1 MRFPFRSALVALA
14 PLALLLA
21 APVVRAQTLTG
32 TYVRYCDVG
41 RTGSLLNGSRSVAY
55 GEVVG
60 SAACDIYAQ
69 GTFVEGYD
77 IFGTRGASSISVSVN
92 NDTPSGV
99 TGVVA
104 TVSGRTIS
112 WASSAATAGL
122 AISQEL
128 TYATADRSVR
138 IRVTLRNTGATAITN
153 LYYSRH
159 SDPDQAFC
167 GSSDYVTANDVVR
180 QGPGA
185 GGSLIT
191 ATAAGVSVGIGSFDS
206 RARASAE
213 SGGAISD
220 WTTPFD
226 PAGASSDGEVTLIF
240 REPTLAAG
248 ASTTFEMFYVFGA
261 TSLSAASRFDGLAAC
276 FGEGSVCSSGAATG
290 TCRAGACCTGCWDG
304 VACNAGS
311 SVTSCGRN
319 GGACGA
325 CNDGNVCTTDSCT
338 AGSCAVAPVGS
349 GAPCD
354 DGNVCTSAD
363 VCTVGATCT
372 GSAVSCDDG
381 LACTSD
387 SCVPAVGCASTIA
400 SGCAIDGAC
409 VASGTPS
416 PFNVCLGCVP
426 TDSRDS
432 WSPRIAGTPCGVQA
446 CESGTTLP
454 APTCDVSGTCVDGAA
469 AACTTGRCNLTG
481 DACEGAVPP
490 DLGTPD
496 MGTPDLDGGTTMVDA
511 GPGVDGGPGSD
522 GGASGSDGGGT
533 PIPGGRS
540 GRRAGCAVSAGAESV
555 GGGLFTLSLL
565 GLAAMVLTR
574 RRKR

>member
-1 MRFPFRSALVALA
+1 MRFPFRSALAALA
-14 PLALLLA
+14 PLVLLLLA
-21 APVVRAQTLTG
+21 PAVRAQELTG

-41 RTGSLLNGSRSVAY
+41 RSGSLLNGSRSVAY

-60 SAACDIYAQ
+60 SAACDVYAQ
-69 GTFVEGYD
+69 GGFVEGYA
-77 IFGTRGASSISVSVN
+77 ITGTRGASAILVSVGAETSP
-92 NDTPSGV
+92 DVP
-99 TGVVA
+99 GVVA
-104 TVSGRTIS
+104 TVAGRTIS
-112 WASSAATAGL
+112 WASTAAAAGL

-128 TYATADRSVR
+128 SYGTTDRSVR

-159 SDPDQAFC
+159 SDPDQAIC
-167 GSSDYVTANDVVR
+167 TSSSDYATANDVVR

-191 ATAAGVSVGIGSFDS
+191 ATNAGVSVGIGSFDS
-206 RARASAE
+206 RARASTV
-213 SGGAISD
+213 SGGTISD
-220 WTTPFD
+220 WTTPVD
-226 PAGASSDGEVTLIF
+226 PAGVSNDIQVSLIF

-248 ASTTFEMFYVFGA
+248 ASTTFEMYYVFGA
-261 TSLSAASRFDGLAAC
+261 TSLSAASRFDALAVPAC
-276 FGEGSVCSSGAATG
+276 FGEGTVCASGAATG
-290 TCRAGACCTGCWDG
+290 TCRAGSCCAGCWDG
-304 VACNAGS
+304 ISCNAGS

-319 GGACGA
+319 GAACGA

-338 AGSCAVAPVGS
+338 AGSCVVAPVGS
-349 GAPCD
+349 GTPCD

-363 VCTVGATCT
+363 VCSVGATCI

-387 SCVPAVGCASTIA
+387 SCVPSVGCASTVA

-432 WSPRIAGTPCGVQA
+432 WSPRSAGTACGVPA

-469 AACTTGRCNLTG
+469 TACTTGRCNVTG

-490 DLGTPD
+490 DMGTPD
-496 MGTPDLDGGTTMVDA
+496 MGTPDLDGGAMMLDA
-511 GPGVDGGPGSD
+511 GPGVDGG
-522 GGASGSDGGGT
+522 SGSDGGGT

-540 GRRAGCAVSAGAESV
+540 SRRSGCAVSAGAESA
-555 GGGLFTLSLL
+555 GGGFLALSLL